1 MEYFFR
7 FSLSISWNKG
17 KNGLS
22 KLELFNLSHFYL
34 FLKIFYILL
43 FSKLGKLKTPL
54 IG

>member
-1 MEYFFR
+1 MWIMEYFFR

-34 FLKIFYILL
+34 ILKSFLYSPFFPNLEN
-43 FSKLGKLKTPL
+43 
-54 IG
+54 